1 MTHKVRILDDWAA
14 YRLLAGIVVQ
24 ARKDITRRA
33 VPWDD
38 RATAYELFE
47 VIDDAKNGIA
57 AGSEAESG
65 EDSGA
70 LWAAL
75 TGSPTGGY
83 GCPAAQGGAR

>member
-1 MTHKVRILDDWAA
+1 MARTKLIDEWAA
-14 YRLLAGIVVQ
+14 YRLLAGVVQQ
-24 ARKDITRRA
+24 ARKDITRGA
-33 VPWDD
+33 VPLDA

-47 VIDDAKNGIA
+47 VIDDAKNGIT

-70 LWAAL
+70 LWVAL

>member
-1 MTHKVRILDDWAA
+1 MATRLIDEWAA
-14 YRLLAGIVVQ
+14 YRLLAGVVQQ
-24 ARKDITRRA
+24 ARKDITRGA
-33 VPWDD
+33 VPLDA

-75 TGSPTGGY
+75 TGSLAGGY